1 MMSDF
6 NIGRFIVIS
15 SCFKPNTA
23 PLNRLLSFLSA
34 FDKAGVK
41 TEMVF
46 VYPDARRSKIQI
58 EYKNINVKYLWE
70 NSNVHNRYLRYA
82 KSFWNIRKYVK
93 TLKAKDNVFCFGCVQ
108 YLSII
113 LSSPANVYH
122 ERTEHPSVVPAFPSF
137 LQNSYLKACSRLKGM
152 FVISNP
158 LKNYF
163 MNIGVKNISV
173 VNMTVDPS
181 RFESIEKQTTP
192 YPYIAYCGTASNN
205 KDGVDDLIKAFS
217 IVYRKHPEYKLVIM
231 GKAPTK
237 GDESGNIDL
246 VEKLGITDAVVFTG
260 MVPASEMPQ
269 KLKNAEIVALAR
281 PDSLQAQC
289 GFPTKLGEYL
299 LTANPVVVTKVGD
312 IPRFLKHKE
321 TALLSDQRDIEAFA
335 VNLLWAIN
343 HKEEAQI
350 VGKAGRNVALAE
362 FNNETEASKILKI
375 ILG

>member
-1 MMSDF
+1 MIHNF
-6 NIGRFIVIS
+6 NMGRFIVIS

-46 VYPDARRSKIQI
+46 VYPDERRSKIQNH
-58 EYKNINVKYLWE
+58 YMNVTVKYLWE
-70 NSNVHNRYLRYA
+70 NSNLNNKYLLYA
-82 KSFWNIRKYVK
+82 KSFWDIRKFVK
-93 TLKAKDNVFCFGCVQ
+93 TLKVEDNVFCFGCVQ

-113 LSSPANVYH
+113 VKSPANVYH

-137 LQNSYLKACSRLKGM
+137 LQSSYLKACLKLKGL

-158 LKNYF
+158 LKKYF
-163 MNIGVKNISV
+163 MNLGVKNISV

-205 KDGVDDLIKAFS
+205 KDGVDDLIKAFA
-217 IVYRKHPEYKLVIM
+217 IVYREHPEYKLLIM

-237 GDESGNIDL
+237 GDESGNMDL
-246 VEKLGITDAVVFTG
+246 VEKLEITDAVVFTG
-260 MVPASEMPQ
+260 MIPASEMPQ

-299 LTANPVVVTKVGD
+299 LTANPVVVTRVGD

-321 TALLSDQRDIEAFA
+321 TALLSEQRDIESFA
-335 VNLLWAIN
+335 KNLLWAIN
-343 HKEEAQI
+343 HKEEAQM
-350 VGKAGRNVALAE
+350 VGKAGKNVALVE
-362 FNNETEASKILKI
+362 FNNETEASKIIKKI
-375 ILG
+375 IG

>member
-1 MMSDF
+1 M
-6 NIGRFIVIS
+6 GRFIVIS

-46 VYPDARRSKIQI
+46 VYPDARRSKMQV
-58 EYKNINVKYLWE
+58 EYKNVTENYLWD
-70 NSNVHNRYLRYA
+70 NSTVNNKYIRYA
-82 KSFWNIRKYVK
+82 KSFWNIRKFVK
-93 TLKAKDNVFCFGCVQ
+93 TLNVEDKVFCFGCVQ

-113 LSSPANVYH
+113 VNCSASVYH

-137 LQNSYLKACSRLKGM
+137 LQNSYLKACSKLKGM
-152 FVISNP
+152 FVISNS

-163 MNIGVKNISV
+163 ESIGVKNVSV
-173 VNMTVDPS
+173 VNMTVDPL
-181 RFESIEKQTTP
+181 RFKAVRKQQSP

-205 KDGVDDLIKAFS
+205 KDGVDDLIKAFA

-237 GDESGNIDL
+237 DDESGNLDL
-246 VEKLGITDAVVFTG
+246 AEKLGIANAVVFTG
-260 MVPASEMPQ
+260 MVLASEMPQ
-269 KLKNAEIVALAR
+269 RLKDAEIVALAR

-299 LTANPVVVTKVGD
+299 LSANPVVVTKVGD

-321 TALLSDQRDIEAFA
+321 TALLSEQRDIEAFA
-335 VNLLWAIN
+335 ENLLWAIN
-343 HKEEAQI
+343 HKEEARV
-350 VGKAGRNVALAE
+350 VGKAGRNVALVE
-362 FNNETEASKILKI
+362 FNNETEASKIIKT